1 MAQAHKAIRV
11 EHERKMCLSCGY
23 RGRILQGERGLITF
37 QCPSCGCDLYAR
49 PPRSYAELEGFIA
62 PDPAAN
68 PTRSIPLPDKPAK
81 AERRARH
88 GIVLER
94 LLAWSIAVTLLLA
107 VSGGMLAALL

>member
-49 PPRSYAELEGFIA
+49 PPRSYAELEGFVV
-62 PDPAAN
+62 PEPARPPALTI
-68 PTRSIPLPDKPAK
+68 PTPPPSRA
-81 AERRARH
+81 ARGRTRR
-88 GIVLER
+88 GVILER
-94 LLAWSIAVTLLLA
+94 LLAWSIAVILA
-107 VSGGMLAALL
+107 IAIFGGLAAALI